1 MNMDYKIRI
10 SPIAKANIK
19 EAVSY
24 YKKEA
29 SLKVAEN
36 FVKDY
41 ELTLQKVK
49 QNPFFQIYYK
59 NFRGLPLKKFPYI
72 IFFQVD
78 EIRKLISINAV
89 FQGNQNIDK
98 RP

>member
-1 MNMDYKIRI
+1 MDYKIRI

-29 SLKVAEN
+29 SLKAAQD

-49 QNPFFQIYYK
+49 
-59 NFRGLPLKKFPYI
+59 
-72 IFFQVD
+72 
-78 EIRKLISINAV
+78 
-89 FQGNQNIDK
+89 
-98 RP
+98 

>member
-1 MNMDYKIRI
+1 MDYKIRI

-19 EAVSY
+19 KAVS
-24 YKKEA
+24 
-29 SLKVAEN
+29 
-36 FVKDY
+36 
-41 ELTLQKVK
+41 
-49 QNPFFQIYYK
+49 YYK

-89 FQGNQNIDK
+89 FQGNQDIDK